1 MSDIVSNKVSNKVSN
16 DTQDNDDDGFLYL
29 LANPEKKTS
38 KLQSTT
44 YTIDDEIIRLLN
56 LKMSETNF
64 NLIIDKSKFEKIINY
79 IKILK

>member
-1 MSDIVSNKVSNKVSN
+1 MCDIVSNKISN

-29 LANPEKKTS
+29 LANPEKKNS

-56 LKMSETNF
+56 LKLSETNF

>member
-1 MSDIVSNKVSNKVSN
+1 MCDIVNNKVSN

-56 LKMSETNF
+56 LKLSETNF

>member
-1 MSDIVSNKVSNKVSN
+1 MSDIVSNKISN

-29 LANPEKKTS
+29 LANPEKKNS

-56 LKMSETNF
+56 LKLSETNF